1 MKDPRVQR
9 LAEVITGYSC
19 GLKPGDKFLIEAN
32 GSCDPLVEALIEEAY
47 RAGAV
52 PFVWLKKD
60 EILRPLLMGC
70 TQEQLSIMAEN
81 DIALMRQMDAY
92 VGIRG
97 GENTAEL
104 SSVPP
109 EKTAQFGRI
118 YRKPLH
124 GDLRVPNTKWCALHY
139 PTQAAAQ
146 MAGMSTEDFE
156 EFFFRVCTL
165 DYARLRQAMEPL
177 KELMERTDQ
186 VHILGP
192 GTDLKFSI
200 KGLPAV
206 CCAGDK
212 NLPDGELFS
221 APVPGS
227 IQGKI
232 SFNTPTLY
240 DGYTFEGIC
249 LTYRDGRL
257 VDAVA
262 NDTKRIQAIFDR
274 DEGAKGVGEF
284 SFGLNPCITK
294 PMKDTLFDEKIT
306 GSFHFTP
313 GNCYAECDNGNKSSI
328 HWDLVC
334 IQTPEYGGG
343 EMWFD
348 GTLIRKDGRFVLP
361 ELEGLNP
368 ERLLENEGRRS

>member
-1 MKDPRVQR
+1 M
-9 LAEVITGYSC
+9 
-19 GLKPGDKFLIEAN
+19 IEAN
-32 GSCDPLVEALIEEAY
+32 GSCDSLVEALIEEAY

-70 TQEQLSIMAEN
+70 TQEQLPIMAEN

-92 VGIRG
+92 VGVRG
-97 GENTAEL
+97 GENTAKL

-124 GDLRVPNTKWCALHY
+124 GDLWVPNTKWCALRY

-165 DYARLRQAMEPL
+165 DYGRLRQAMEPL
-177 KELMERTDQ
+177 KERMERTDQ

-212 NLPDGELFS
+212 NLPDGKLFS

-227 IQGKI
+227 IQGQI
-232 SFNTPTLY
+232 SFNTPALY
-240 DGYTFEGIC
+240 DGYSFEGVC
-249 LTYRDGRL
+249 LTYRDGHL

-262 NDTKRIQAIFDR
+262 NDAKRIQAIFDR

-284 SFGLNPCITK
+284 SFGLNPCIAK
-294 PMKDTLFDEKIT
+294 PMKDTLFDKKIT
-306 GSFHFTP
+306 DSFHFTP
-313 GNCYAECDNGNKSSI
+313 GNCYAECDSGNKSGI

-334 IQTPEYGGG
+334 VQTPEYGGG

-368 ERLLENEGRRS
+368 ERLLENEGRRG